1 VKSGFP
7 GLEPD
12 RIVAG
17 MERVRRYTV
26 GEFDVAIVSDGEIR
40 MDGGAVF
47 GLIPRIMWEPEVGSA
62 NIDAEHRVSQQLN
75 CMVVRR
81 GDDVVMVETGM
92 GDKHGPRVRE
102 KIFPGDYGYLL
113 GSLAEAGVA
122 PEDVTAVANTHLH
135 ADHCGWNTVLRDGT
149 AVPTFPNAR
158 YYIQSGEYY
167 SACHPNDRTKG
178 TYFPENFEPLER
190 AGQLELVDGERDIV
204 PGLRFLPT
212 PGHTEDHASIVLSS
226 GGETAIYT
234 GDLVHH
240 RVQVERPAWISA
252 FDIMPLVSL
261 ETKKALAE
269 RAIREQALLICVH
282 NAFPGVGRLR
292 EENGRRR
299 FVPE

>member
-1 VKSGFP
+1 QAG
-7 GLEPD
+7 
-12 RIVAG
+12 RIVGA
-17 MERVRRYTV
+17 MERVRRYRV
-26 GEFDVAIVSDGEIR
+26 GEFEIAVVSDGEIR

-47 GLIPRIMWEPEVGSA
+47 GLIPRVMWEREVGVE

-113 GSLAEAGVA
+113 QSLAEAGVR
-122 PEDVTAVANTHLH
+122 PEEVTAVANTHLH
-135 ADHCGWNTVLRDGT
+135 ADHCGWNTVVRDGKV
-149 AVPTFPNAR
+149 VPTFPNAR
-158 YYIQSGEYY
+158 YYIQAGEYDV
-167 SACHPNDRTKG
+167 ACHPNDRTKG
-178 TYFPENFEPLER
+178 TYFAENFVPLDE
-190 AGQLELVDGERDIV
+190 AGQLELIEGEYDII

-212 PGHTEDHASIVLSS
+212 PGHTADHASIVLSS

-282 NAFPGVGRLR
+282 NTFPGVGRLR
-292 EENGRRR
+292 EEGGRRT

>member
-1 VKSGFP
+1 M
-7 GLEPD
+7 D
-12 RIVAG
+12 
-17 MERVRRYTV
+17 RVRKYRV
-26 GEFDVAIVSDGEIR
+26 GEFDIAVVSDGEIR

-47 GLIPRIMWEPEVGSA
+47 GLIPRVMWEPVVGSE
-62 NIDAEHRVSQQLN
+62 NIDTEHRVGQQLN

-81 GDDVVMVETGM
+81 GDDVVLVETGM

-113 GSLAEAGVA
+113 QSLAEAGVT
-122 PEDVTAVANTHLH
+122 PEQVTAVANTHLH
-135 ADHCGWNTVLRDGT
+135 ADHCGWNTVLRDGEP
-149 AVPTFPNAR
+149 VPTFPNAR
-158 YYIQSGEYY
+158 YYIQQGEYE
-167 SACHPNDRTKG
+167 AAMHPNDRTRG

-212 PGHTEDHASIVLSS
+212 PGHTQDHASIVLSS

-240 RVQVERPAWISA
+240 EVQVERPAWISA

-269 RAIREQALLICVH
+269 KAIREGALLICVH
-282 NAFPGVGRLR
+282 NTFPGVGRLR
-292 EENGRRR
+292 QEGDRRR
-299 FVPE
+299 FVSE